1 METSWPYILGAI
13 AAAMTGLLVYV
24 ATRKRDTVDERAKLF
39 DDALQLAE
47 AHKDAWEK
55 ATAEVEELRCEI
67 AELRQE
73 IVSLRDSV
81 HQAIREGE
89 MWRGVAVDIA
99 KEFKQETGRFPL
111 AWPDNEPLP
120 AAS

>member
-24 ATRKRDTVDERAKLF
+24 ATRKRDTSDERAKLF

-47 AHKDAWEK
+47 AHKDAWEQ
-55 ATAEVEELRCEI
+55 ATVEVE
-67 AELRQE
+67 
-73 IVSLRDSV
+73 SLRGELALLKDEIEDLRASV
-81 HQAIREGE
+81 KLGIREGE
-89 MWRGVAVDIA
+89 MWRGVAVDVA
-99 KEFKQETGRFPL
+99 TEFHSETGRFPL

-120 AAS
+120 VVP